1 MTVNTP
7 ERDTASAGSAPQ
19 SQPRVAWGTV
29 RPRGRFAKCDEEWLK
44 MDLSSRELRVLLA
57 LSLHADWRAG
67 GHGRCFPKRDTLAIS
82 TGLQISHVSEAVGTL
97 AKLRLITVVRLGR
110 KNIYY
115 VRGIG
120 STLPMPPSDPNPFFA
135 WLGEQGLKLG
145 LIEVPERPG
154 ASTLAR
160 DPGSQRQPNELEEW
174 PLLAA
179 ILGDYANGLRPEKL
193 RTAVMA
199 NRSATMG
206 ALSA

>member
-1 MTVNTP
+1 MTVKTP
-7 ERDTASAGSAPQ
+7 ERDAANASSSPQ
-19 SQPRVAWGTV
+19 TPPQAAWGAV
-29 RPRGRFAKCDEEWLK
+29 RSRGRFAKCDEEWLK

-97 AKLRLITVVRLGR
+97 ARLRVITVVRLGR

-115 VRGIG
+115 VRGVG
-120 STLPMPPSDPNPFFA
+120 STLPMPPSDPDPFFA
-135 WLGEQGLKLG
+135 WLGEQGLKLA
-145 LIEVPERPG
+145 LLEVPERPG
-154 ASTLAR
+154 SYTLAR
-160 DPGSQRQPNELEEW
+160 DSGSRRQSNELDEW

-179 ILGDYANGLRPEKL
+179 ILNDYASGLRPEKL
-193 RTAVMA
+193 RAAVAA